1 MKIKMKKKI
10 VALCL
15 FALIVGIA
23 TALPLAYI
31 TPRITDPWFNID
43 IPYANVIPHTRDAN
57 GAVVNVVANFS
68 LTPAGI
74 STKGADAKIEVF
86 NFHVYSDKASI
97 ANIIYGVRR
106 YGNVS
111 DSKAP
116 DGVNSAITGSGTGGV
131 WFFADG
137 SSYNLTNALGVDT
150 KKIYSSGVF
159 NFDGTGISH
168 TAGWGSAVLSEADR
182 EESSQALAD
191 LKEASTLYVDITRI
205 MTITYKHQ
213 TVFGSSLSATTMDN
227 SKVLCHVEL
236 SKTSCGFASGHVPDF
251 MQFPDDF
258 DSSTQRWW
266 WSAILPPSAVSA
278 TQATLRIDT
287 ARWNFPKVGT

>member
-1 MKIKMKKKI
+1 MTMKKKI

-23 TALPLAYI
+23 TALPIAYI
-31 TPRITDPWFNID
+31 TPKIADPWFNIE
-43 IPYANVIPHTRDAN
+43 IVYANAIPHTRDAN

-86 NFHVYSDKASI
+86 NIHIYSDKASI
-97 ANIIYGVRR
+97 ANITYVVPQ

-111 DSKAP
+111 DSNAP
-116 DGVNSAITGSGTGGV
+116 DGVNSAIRGNHGEV

-137 SSYNLTNALGVDT
+137 SSYNLTSALGVDAE
-150 KKIYSSGVF
+150 KIYCSGLF

-168 TAGWGSAVLSEADR
+168 TAGWGSAVLSEADG

-213 TVFGSSLSATTMDN
+213 TVFGSSLSATTIDN

-236 SKTSCGFASGHVPDF
+236 SKTSFGFASGAVPDF

-258 DSSTQRWW
+258 DSRTQKWW
-266 WSAILPPSAVSA
+266 WSPLLPPSAVSA
-278 TQATLRIDT
+278 TQATLHIDMSRLNLSKEVT
-287 ARWNFPKVGT
+287 